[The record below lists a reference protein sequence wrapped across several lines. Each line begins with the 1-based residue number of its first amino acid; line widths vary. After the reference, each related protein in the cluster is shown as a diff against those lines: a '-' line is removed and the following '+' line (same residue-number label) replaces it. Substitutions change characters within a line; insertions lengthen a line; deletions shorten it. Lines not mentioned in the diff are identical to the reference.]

1 MILSKQQKFILEAIR
16 SLGCVKREQLLRLYL
31 AWSPMPEEQASRQ
44 LDAMLRQL
52 RYCIGELRV
61 EDDLVR
67 IDRIQPDEHKLEAID
82 LMLELTGGVV
92 PLCKARLPPPLLLR
106 FALGEDNGALF
117 AVIRRDDMA
126 AAEKEL
132 KSSDAQRIIWLSE
145 YLPADETLALSPGQF
160 LAVRKQDGTHAFY
173 GSNEL

>member
-31 AWSPMPEEQASRQ
+31 AQAPMPEEQASRQ

-52 RYCIGELRV
+52 RYCIGELRT

-67 IDRIQPDEHKLEAID
+67 IDRIQPDAHKLEAIG
-82 LMLELTGGVV
+82 LMLELTGGSA
-92 PLCKARLPPPLLLR
+92 PFYKARLPPPLLLR
-106 FALGEDNGALF
+106 FALGGDDGALF

-126 AAEKEL
+126 TAEKEL
-132 KSSDAQRIIWLSE
+132 RSSGDQRIIWLTE
-145 YLPADETLALSPGQF
+145 YLPADETLALPPGQF
-160 LAVRKQDGTHAFY
+160 LAVRKQDGTHVFY